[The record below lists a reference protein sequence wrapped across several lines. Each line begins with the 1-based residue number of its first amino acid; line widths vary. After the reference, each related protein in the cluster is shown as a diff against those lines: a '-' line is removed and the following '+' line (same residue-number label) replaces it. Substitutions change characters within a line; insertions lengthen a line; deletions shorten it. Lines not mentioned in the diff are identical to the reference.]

1 MNSLHFP
8 TTRWGAATTHVGF
21 SAILLLIIMSLVYFV
36 WYPGALTFAG
46 GAEEG
51 LKIVIAVDMVLGPL
65 LTLVVYNIVKPRKE
79 LIRDLSFIALFQISC
94 LVAGMSLVYEQR
106 PLAVVYSGNEFQIFD
121 AQDLE
126 NNQIQINLLDK
137 FSGPYPK
144 IILEKAPEDPDLA
157 IQYQIEN
164 IPLFGQKIHHEYWE
178 SFPMDEES
186 LSQVFANDSINDC
199 ITRSI
204 NSFNVK
210 GDICFN
216 AQTLAFSNFQKQ

>member
-65 LTLVVYNIVKPRKE
+65 LTLIIYNIAKPRKE

-106 PLAVVYSGNEFQIFD
+106 PLAVVYSGDEFQMFD
-121 AQDLE
+121 AQELE
-126 NNQIQINLLDK
+126 KNQIQINLLDK
-137 FSGPYPK
+137 FSGSYPK
-144 IILEKAPEDPDLA
+144 IILEKAPEDPELA
-157 IQYQIEN
+157 VKYQIEKM
-164 IPLFGQKIHHEYWE
+164 PLFGQKIQHKYWE
-178 SFPMDEES
+178 NFPMNEDS
-186 LSQVFANDSINDC
+186 TSQIFPENSDNDC
-199 ITRSI
+199 VIRSI
-204 NSFNVK
+204 KSFNAK

-216 AQTLAFSNFQKQ
+216 SQTLAFSNFQKQ